1 MIRNYILE
9 NSLINPNDYKYNS
22 EVMFENAT
30 FRKGDFMSLVSC
42 RVNDIFKCTG

>member
-9 NSLINPNDYKYNS
+9 NSLISPNDYKYNS
-22 EVMFENAT
+22 EAVFENAT
-30 FRKGDFMSLVSC
+30 FRKGDYMSLVSC